1 MNNDK
6 YINPKNSLV
15 LFELSEHLEFLT
27 KLYTSKKFPK
37 VLMLSGKKGIGK
49 FTLINHFLN
58 FVYNNEKYDL
68 KNKTIDNNSSF
79 YKTFDNNSFSN
90 IIYLP
95 GSNYKNIKI
104 EDIRY
109 LKSQLLKTTILNKER
124 FVILDDIELFNINSL
139 NALLKIIEEPTINNF
154 FILINNK
161 AKPLI
166 DTIYSRSLEFKIN
179 LTNIIRINII
189 EALIKKY
196 NLSPQ
201 IDYKYTHL

>member
-109 LKSQLLKTTILNKER
+109 LKSQLLKTTILN
-124 FVILDDIELFNINSL
+124 
-139 NALLKIIEEPTINNF
+139 NATLYLYFQEPYCIISY
-154 FILINNK
+154 NNK
-161 AKPLI
+161 PILYWIKQEL
-166 DTIYSRSLEFKIN
+166 DFYQIN
-179 LTNIIRINII
+179 LKMLDNV
-189 EALIKKY
+189 
-196 NLSPQ
+196 
-201 IDYKYTHL
+201 